1 MRTYDCKNCY
11 ACKEIYVSLELM
23 VFNRGD
29 LYCTEHGQM
38 LESLS
43 GCPKWREKVR
53 IDCTVT
59 RAMADEA
66 IKTVK
71 EMIAYFDDWQQ

>member
-66 IKTVK
+66 I
-71 EMIAYFDDWQQ
+71 